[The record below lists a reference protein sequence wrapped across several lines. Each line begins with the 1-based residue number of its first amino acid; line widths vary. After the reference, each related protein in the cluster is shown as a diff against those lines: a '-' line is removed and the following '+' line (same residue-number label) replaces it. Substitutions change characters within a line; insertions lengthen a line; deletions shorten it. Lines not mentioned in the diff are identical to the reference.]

1 MKKRLLSLALC
12 LVLCLGLFPF
22 GVLAEETNNDNSS
35 PAEASVVSLTA
46 GSETTTYASLEEAVT
61 AANSLTVPTATI
73 TVLKDTMMQEDAR
86 YENSKTLLTL
96 DLNGKNVTTVA
107 SSYFLLSTD
116 KKAKAIIQDSSKEQ
130 TGAIKLVQVNTTNT
144 LTVESGN
151 IDTLY
156 VGCNTSLTIHGGT
169 IGALIFRQ
177 KGNYTLNMTD
187 GYVQSLT
194 ENFDGTSIYA
204 TLSGGKF
211 DSIRCKS
218 SRKGWLAKG
227 YAFQKD
233 GNWITPAAA
242 DETVQIENITVKKC
256 VHPSFTD
263 STCDYC
269 GADKAD
275 CTHEIVD
282 ADGTCTACGY
292 QYAFQVDNDKF
303 YDSFSDAFDALP
315 ESGGTITL
323 WRDASIDRRSCPNK
337 DITLNLQDFILSATV
352 TTEHD
357 NTLSVSNGTVTL
369 YGNEGAQL
377 NAHLSA
383 DKVEL
388 SSDFKG
394 TVLSVYADSYA
405 TVRSGSVGTLTL
417 TNSTLNS
424 AYASLS
430 GGSFQK
436 ITIDILSSRKPI
448 LGDLLAAGY
457 RFQSTDN
464 RTKHNLYYTDFFQ
477 DYENNTLENVSVV
490 RCTEH
495 KFDGNT
501 PNCKYCNY
509 TCQHIN
515 VGIDSTSGNT
525 ICNNC
530 KITFVAS
537 LEKGDSITYY
547 DNITAALA
555 AVQDGGTLKLL
566 SNVES
571 SFTLPDV
578 AFILDLNGKTATSI
592 TATSDKPTL
601 KATGGGSIG
610 TLKVHTLPINL
621 LDNGYAFQKTTSGR
635 LVNGYYVDNITKS
648 ISDVTIVEHTS
659 HDFSSSDTCG
669 CGYTCSH
676 PRDQIGNDYKCG
688 VCGNQLIFEVSN
700 GNDTH
705 YYVSSK
711 IFNAFNDVPNGG
723 TLKLLGTASLKNEYT
738 FSGKNFTLDLNGKPI
753 EQPSF
758 MESYPITFSGNS
770 NLTITGTGGS
780 LEAKVYIN
788 ASSLIVDGPVSLSRR
803 VVLSAGST
811 MTAKDGASFRSIRN
825 ENGASI
831 QLGRLLGEG
840 YAFQYTSGENSGQF
854 AEYGQELASNDEIE
868 NVKVVL
874 CETHSIGDNGRCKY
888 CNYICEEHE
897 WQNGK
902 CTLCGYTCPHNV
914 GATESNGVYTCDTCG
929 QTVTAMVVAP
939 DGTTTTYYAD
949 GKLNDNDKSGLY
961 FAINASESG
970 STLTVLGGKI
980 QGGYVKG
987 GKTLTLD
994 VSNGKTIN
1002 GTLNVGYNDTENKLT
1017 IIGNADIKGIIVD
1030 PNNTLD
1036 LTDWTGSINSMTV
1049 KNGATAT
1056 LKSGTFAGLYIYGQ
1070 KAGSLLANGY
1080 AFQQVEG
1087 GEYVSYSSTDNMENV
1102 RVVECPHTSVTNGTC
1117 DYCNTS
1123 GFVATVKHGDAS
1135 SIYTDLNKALEAA
1148 VSGDTVTLLK
1158 DIDVL
1163 TINKTGVKLD
1173 ANGKTIGTL
1182 TVSGGAA
1189 LSGLLPEGYAYKNS
1203 SGWISEPSG
1212 SELTNV
1218 TMAKAPIQ
1226 NLRIAADRTHVTY
1239 GQSVILNATATFPD
1253 TTTKVVSYE
1262 WYRTGQSIT
1271 TGAEASWTLETLN
1284 AGTYTFTCKATCDG
1298 YTVTS
1303 SDVTV
1308 TVGKAAGSI
1317 ANKVV
1322 GGYAA
1327 AYTYGQEIPTPVK
1340 DNFTTNSEGN
1350 LTYTWD
1356 TKPANAGSY
1365 LLTVTVAED
1374 DNHTAATLEIP
1385 VTINPKIVE
1394 NPSITVA
1401 AGSVYDGTKQ
1411 KPTVTVKDGDTVIDP
1426 SEYTVSYNNNINAGS
1441 EATVILTDKEGGN
1454 YIVSGRTTFS
1464 IAKATLDGV
1473 SVKQSEA
1480 LTYNSKAQTAKVTTT
1495 AAAKGGQAVTF
1506 TYSTE
1511 ETGTYGELPAFPDA
1525 GTHTVYYKASA
1536 AHHETASGSFQVVIG
1551 QAPVT
1556 VKASDKSAYVG
1567 STAPDLS
1574 KPELGKDYTISGL
1587 FGEDT
1592 LETAP
1597 KLSYVLT
1604 PDMSKVGSAE
1614 IKIEGAEV
1622 GVNYKLDYQNGKLNI
1637 TSRPSSGGSG
1647 STGTKT
1653 DTVKN
1658 PDGSTTKT
1666 ETKSD
1671 GSRTET
1677 TTATTPGGSTGS
1689 TVTKTDANGSSQT
1702 TASAK
1707 LSDQDVKNAQ
1717 EKGEA
1722 VTVPV
1727 KGIEA
1732 AKDASTATEVTIDLP
1747 KTAGKTT
1754 VEIPV
1759 DNVTSGTVAV
1769 IVHADG
1775 TEEIAVSSK
1784 PMEDGLQFEIS
1795 GSTTVKII
1803 ANLIDFIDTRDHW
1816 SRDEVNFVAARG
1828 LFNGVGNNLFGVS
1841 QPMTRGMVNTVLAR
1855 LSGVDTNGGST
1866 WYEKGTE
1873 WAMKNGITDGTN
1885 PTGNVTREQLATL
1898 LYRYAGSP
1906 DVSGRLSFADNASI
1920 SDYARN
1926 ALLWA
1931 NQKGIMSGVGNN
1943 TIAPKANAQRAQ
1955 VAAMFARYLKNL

>member
-22 GVLAEETNNDNSS
+22 GALAEEANNDNSS

-73 TVLKDTMMQEDAR
+73 TVLKDTVMQEDAG

-107 SSYFLLSTD
+107 SAYFLLSTD

-151 IDTLY
+151 IGTLY

-218 SRKGWLAKG
+218 NRKGWLAKG

-292 QYAFQVDNDKF
+292 QYAFQVDNGKF

-323 WRDASIDRRSCPNK
+323 WRNASIDRRSCPNK

-357 NTLSVSNGTVTL
+357 NTLSVSKGTVTL

-417 TNSTLNS
+417 ANSTLNS

-448 LGDLLAAGY
+448 LGDLLAEGY

-464 RTKHNLYYTDFFQ
+464 STKHNLYYTDFFQ

-530 KITFVAS
+530 KITFIAS

-676 PRDQIGNDYKCG
+676 PRNQIGEDYKCG
-688 VCGNQLIFEVSN
+688 VCGLQLVFEVSN
-700 GNDTH
+700 SNDTRYH
-705 YYVSSK
+705 IAKNFS
-711 IFNAFNDVPNGG
+711 AACNGVQNNG
-723 TLKLLGTASLKNEYT
+723 TLKLLTDTGIERGDYYFSRKT
-738 FSGKNFTLDLNGKPI
+738 FTFDLDDKSISCSDFGGSYYLHVENNSGVTI
-753 EQPSF
+753 
-758 MESYPITFSGNS
+758 IGN
-770 NLTITGTGGS
+770 GGS
-780 LEAKVYIN
+780 LNGQVRVGSTSGKDPSKVI
-788 ASSLIVDGPVSLSRR
+788 IEGPISLSRGIW
-803 VVLSAGST
+803 LYEGSS
-811 MTAKDGASFRSIRN
+811 MTAKNGASFSYIKN
-825 ENGASI
+825 SGGGASI
-831 QLGRLLGEG
+831 QLGSLLEPG
-840 YAFQYTSGENSGQF
+840 YAFQYTSGENNGKF
-854 AEYGQELASNDEIE
+854 AEYSQELASNDEIE

-1148 VSGDTVTLLK
+1148 ASGDTVTLLA
-1158 DIDVL
+1158 DVNAV

-1173 ANGKTIGTL
+1173 ANRKTIGKL
-1182 TVSGGAA
+1182 TVSDGAT
-1189 LSGLLPEGYAYKNS
+1189 LSGLLPEGYAYK
-1203 SGWISEPSG
+1203 SGGNWVSDLNR
-1212 SELTNV
+1212 SELESV
-1218 TMAKAPIQ
+1218 TMAVAPIQ
-1226 NLRIAADRTHVTY
+1226 SLRIAEDNTNVTY
-1239 GQSVILNATATFPD
+1239 GQPVTVTATATLGGEI
-1253 TTTKVVSYE
+1253 TGISYQ
-1262 WYRTGQSIT
+1262 WDCKAQDATVRTSDVGQS
-1271 TGAEASWTLETLN
+1271 WTQTLN
-1284 AGTYTFTCKATCDG
+1284 AGIYTFTCKATCDG
-1298 YTVTS
+1298 YTITS
-1303 SDVTV
+1303 NEVTV

-1317 ANKVV
+1317 ANKAE

-1356 TKPANAGSY
+1356 TEPANAGSY

-1374 DNHTAATLEIP
+1374 DNHTAATLMIP

-1394 NPSITVA
+1394 NPSITVV
-1401 AGSVYDGTKQ
+1401 AGSVYDGTEQ
-1411 KPTVTVKDGDTVIDP
+1411 KPAVTVKDGDTVIDP
-1426 SEYTVSYNNNINAGS
+1426 SEYTVSYDNNINAGS

-1454 YIVSGRTTFS
+1454 YTVSGRTTFS

-1495 AAAKGGQAVTF
+1495 AAARGGQAVTF

-1511 ETGTYGELPAFPDA
+1511 ETGTYGELPAFPGA
-1525 GTHTVYYKASA
+1525 GTYTLYYKASA
-1536 AHHETASGSFQVVIG
+1536 ANHETASGSFQVVIG

-1556 VKASDKSAYVG
+1556 VRASDKSAYVG

-1587 FGEDT
+1587 FGKDT

-1622 GVNYKLDYQNGKLNI
+1622 GANYKLDYQNGKLNI
-1637 TSRPSSGGSG
+1637 TTRPSSGGSG

-1689 TVTKTDANGSSQT
+1689 TVTKTDANGSSRT
-1702 TASAK
+1702 EASAK
-1707 LSDQDVKNAQ
+1707 LSDQDVKTAQ
-1717 EKGEA
+1717 ETGGA

-1727 KGIEA
+1727 QGIEA
-1732 AKDASTATEVTIDLP
+1732 AKDASTATEITIDLP
-1747 KTAGKTT
+1747 KAADKTT

-1775 TEEIAVSSK
+1775 TEEIAKSSK
-1784 PMEDGLQFEIS
+1784 PTEDGVQLEID

-1803 ANLIDFIDTRDHW
+1803 DNSKDFIDTRNHW

-1841 QPMTRGMVNTVLAR
+1841 LPMTRGMVNTVLAR

-1885 PTGNVTREQLATL
+1885 PTGNVTRE
-1898 LYRYAGSP
+1898 
-1906 DVSGRLSFADNASI
+1906 
-1920 SDYARN
+1920 
-1926 ALLWA
+1926 
-1931 NQKGIMSGVGNN
+1931 
-1943 TIAPKANAQRAQ
+1943 
-1955 VAAMFARYLKNL
+1955 